1 MFDFVFLTVVKFV
14 LLQGIGTLHPSAA
27 VPPPRAS
34 HDRGWI
40 GILLGI
46 LAVLVLIIILIV
58 LLFYLRYVM
67 PFLMEM
73 YGNALPLP
81 FAMSY
86 TILLRPTRLPSH
98 MSHNHDC
105 KVKRCRVMSRYV
117 ISSPVTP
124 LSRITSR
131 HYIRKFHFM

>member
-1 MFDFVFLTVVKFV
+1 MIDFVFLTVVKFV

-58 LLFYLRYVM
+58 LLFYLRYVIT
-67 PFLMEM
+67 FLMEM

-81 FAMSY
+81 FERDFTPCHIPFCYILQGCNLTCY
-86 TILLRPTRLPSH
+86 TIMT
-98 MSHNHDC
+98 
-105 KVKRCRVMSRYV
+105 VKSNVVVSCHAM
-117 ISSPVTP
+117 
-124 LSRITSR
+124 
-131 HYIRKFHFM
+131 